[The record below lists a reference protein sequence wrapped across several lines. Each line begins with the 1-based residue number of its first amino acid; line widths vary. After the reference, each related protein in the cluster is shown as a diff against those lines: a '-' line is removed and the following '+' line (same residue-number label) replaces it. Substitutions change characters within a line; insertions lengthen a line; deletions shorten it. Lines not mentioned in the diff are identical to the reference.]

1 VPVEE
6 AETAPVTLVEGV
18 ATALM
23 QVVVGA
29 EPSSCAHR
37 QCAEEAHSPRTPLGP
52 ELEEP
57 VSVPAPYDACTPAS
71 AQRSVQGVPRPR
83 VVRDGTLGL
92 RVAREGTG
100 AARGT
105 TEGVRAARA
114 AAEGAGAACGATEG
128 IGYGGAPEKLT
139 GKGKTERCGLTTGS
153 GNRDASSGYGEA
165 IEEVE

>member
-1 VPVEE
+1 VPVEA

-71 AQRSVQGVPRPR
+71 AQRSVQGVPRPH

-105 TEGVRAARA
+105 TEGVRAAR
-114 AAEGAGAACGATEG
+114 GATEG
-128 IGYGGAPEKLT
+128 IGDGGAPEKLT
-139 GKGKTERCGLTTGS
+139 GKGKTERGGLTTES